1 MNKQKRKKRQRLT
14 EQQKSLV
21 RYFRN
26 FKSM

>member
-1 MNKQKRKKRQRLT
+1 MNKQKTKKRQRLT